1 MVILYKPR
9 DVIPKKPS
17 LANKGLKIPASDSY
31 RNAGMTLLRVLM
43 RYQIQQL
50 KIYYQMLPPAVG
62 GLSMTISKGLAK
74 PTYTG
79 TCKQYPQPHAP

>member
-17 LANKGLKIPASDSY
+17 LANKGLKIPAF
-31 RNAGMTLLRVLM
+31 AGMTLLRVLM

-50 KIYYQMLPPAVG
+50 KIYYQMLPPAAGRV
-62 GLSMTISKGLAK
+62 SMRIINASSTA
-74 PTYTG
+74 TYTG
-79 TCKQYPQPHAP
+79 ICRQYPQPHAP